1 MKRILGYIAI
11 LLGST
16 LSVIETAGAQSLT
29 IETCYDLANAN
40 YPLVQQYELIARSRD
55 YSIEN
60 AQKAYLPQVGVY
72 GQATYQSDVTRIPI
86 ELPGLVIPQL
96 PKDQYKAYGDI
107 SYSLTDLVTTKNTT
121 DLVKAQAAID
131 AKKVD
136 VELYALRDRVN
147 ALFFGILLIDAQ
159 IEQSALVQKD
169 IQTGINK
176 VEVAIANG
184 TALKSTADNLK
195 AELLNARQRTT
206 ELRATRSGYAQMLS
220 LFIGEPV
227 QEGTVLVKPA
237 PAVVPQ
243 TIHRPEVALF
253 TLQQDAL
260 ALQHRHVV
268 NQQLPRVSLFF
279 QGGLGRPALDMFNTN
294 AEPYYVTGVRLQWN
308 LSGFYSFRN
317 RMRQITDNQRS
328 TQVQKETFL
337 FNTNLTLRRQNAEI
351 AKAMALMADDDG
363 IIELRERVKQT
374 VQTQLEL
381 GTATTNDYIIAVNA
395 EDQARKNRILH
406 EIQMLMAQYNARTTT
421 GEEITTQE

>member
-1 MKRILGYIAI
+1 MKRMLGYIAI
-11 LLGST
+11 LLGCA
-16 LSVIETAGAQSLT
+16 LLGLHTADAQSIT
-29 IETCYDLANAN
+29 IEACYALAEAN
-40 YPLVQQYELIARSRD
+40 YPLVQQYELIERSRD

-86 ELPGLVIPQL
+86 DFPGVVIPQL
-96 PKDQYKAYGDI
+96 SKDQYKAYGDI

-136 VELYALRDRVN
+136 VELYALRDRIN

-243 TIHRPEVALF
+243 TILRPEVALF

-294 AEPYYVTGVRLQWN
+294 TEPYYVTGVRLQWN

-317 RMRQITDNQRS
+317 RMRQITDNQRR

-351 AKAMALMADDDG
+351 AKAKALIADDDG
-363 IIELRERVKQT
+363 IIELRERVKNT

-406 EIQMLMAQYNARTTT
+406 EVQMLMAQYNARTTT
-421 GEEITTQE
+421 GAEITTQE